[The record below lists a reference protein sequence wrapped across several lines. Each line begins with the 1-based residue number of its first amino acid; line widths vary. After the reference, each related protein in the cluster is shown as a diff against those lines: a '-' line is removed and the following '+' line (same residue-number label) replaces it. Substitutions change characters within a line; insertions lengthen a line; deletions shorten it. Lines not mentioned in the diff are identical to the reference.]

1 MYQLLKSMHKSTLI
15 GLGNIAWKMGCD
27 PISGSSLS
35 HADAFHQNHKVVL
48 AAGYSPDI
56 DEVDQFSNSLSV
68 SGYNNLEE
76 MIVQEKPDIVSI
88 CSPHEFH
95 AEQLEVCF
103 NYKVPMI
110 WLEKPVANSVSE
122 IEKLENLRKKMPQPS
137 TVLVNFQ
144 RRYTESY
151 QRLKQL
157 LNSNIYGDIL
167 SVEVRYSRGLV
178 INGSHMMDM
187 LAYLFPQSEFDLLW
201 VERNAKTDNPDFV
214 IQIEAGLIAHVSGIE
229 ADYHNIDIV
238 VTCEKARF
246 SILHGGMTIRVEEVK
261 ENSMFAGFYRLNDKK
276 SDELGAPGFGHAF
289 DRALED
295 LITSYEGGHQPGSNL
310 ESAIKG
316 QALVERVMQ
325 ERSL

>member
-1 MYQLLKSMHKSTLI
+1 MYKSVLI

-27 PISGSSLS
+27 SISGSSLS
-35 HADAFHQNHKVVL
+35 HADAFHQNSKSAL
-48 AAGYSPDI
+48 TAGYSPDA
-56 DEVDQFSNSLSV
+56 DEVDQFSNSVSV
-68 SGYNNLEE
+68 SGYDDLEE
-76 MIVQEKPDIVSI
+76 MLTQEKPDIVSI

-95 AEQLEVCF
+95 AEQLEICF

-122 IEKLENLRKKMPQPS
+122 VEKLENLRKKMSQPS
-137 TVLVNFQ
+137 VVLVNFQ

-151 QRLKQL
+151 QKLKQL
-157 LNSNIYGDIL
+157 LESSVYGNTL
-167 SVEVRYSRGLV
+167 SVEVHYSRGLV

-187 LAYLFPQSEFDLLW
+187 LAYLFPQSQFDLLW
-201 VERNAKTDNPDFV
+201 VERNAQSDNPDFV
-214 IQIEAGLIAHVSGIE
+214 IQIETGLIAHVSGIE
-229 ADYHNIDIV
+229 ANYHNIDIAI
-238 VTCEKARF
+238 TCEKARL

-276 SDELGAPGFGHAF
+276 SDELGVPGFSHAF

-295 LITSYEGGHQPGSNL
+295 LITSYEGGHQPSSNL

-316 QALVERVMQ
+316 QTLVEKVMQ
-325 ERSL
+325 ERAL